1 LNSLSK
7 EEHLRQLFSDL
18 GFITSGGGLLPTLRL
33 AEKAS
38 CVSDITILIEGETGT
53 GKQVLASA
61 IHKLDPKRS
70 SFPFITVPCGTITE
84 ALAESELFGHHKGA
98 FSGAVQSRK
107 GLFQAAN
114 NGTLFL
120 DDINDLPLPLQAK
133 LLDVLQ
139 RRMIR
144 AVGSDY
150 EIRVNARIVAASNQP
165 LLPLV
170 AENRF
175 RADLYHRLNVVK
187 LSLPPLR
194 ERADDIAGL
203 LISFAARHTD
213 LYPEITSVEPD
224 LLRFLKTQTFPGNVR
239 ELEHA
244 VERMLFH
251 KASGTSLTL
260 ADWNVQSGAGEATHQ
275 RDAFCEAGTKLW
287 NAIVQDGLSYSDA
300 MSRLEAKLLEAALE
314 SGSCTRREIASR
326 LQTSERS
333 LYYRLRSHRI
343 G

>member
-1 LNSLSK
+1 VSK
-7 EEHLRQLFSDL
+7 DEHLRLLFSEF
-18 GFITSGGGLLPTLRL
+18 GFITSGISMLPLLRL

-70 SFPFITVPCGTITE
+70 SFPFITVHCGTITE

-98 FSGAVQSRK
+98 FSGAIQNRR

-144 AVGSDY
+144 AVGSDS
-150 EIRVNARIVAASNQP
+150 ESPVNARIVAASNQP

-175 RADLYHRLNVVK
+175 RSDLYHRLNVVK
-187 LSLPPLR
+187 LSMPPLR
-194 ERADDIAGL
+194 ERTDDLEGL
-203 LISFAARHTD
+203 LISFAARHID
-213 LYPEITSVEPD
+213 LYPRITNVEPE
-224 LLRFLKTQTFPGNVR
+224 LLRFLRTQTFPGNVR

-251 KASGTSLTL
+251 KAAGTSLTL
-260 ADWNVQSGAGEATHQ
+260 ADWHAQSQTGACDHQ
-275 RDAFCEAGTKLW
+275 PDVFCEAGTKLW
-287 NAIVQDGLSYSDA
+287 NAIIQDGLTYSDA
-300 MSRLEAKLLEAALE
+300 MSRLEAKLLEAALG

>member
-1 LNSLSK
+1 MSK
-7 EEHLRQLFSDL
+7 DEHLRLLFSEF
-18 GFITSGGGLLPTLRL
+18 GFITSGISMLPLLRL

-61 IHKLDPKRS
+61 IHNLDPKRS
-70 SFPFITVPCGTITE
+70 SFPFVTVHCGTITE
-84 ALAESELFGHHKGA
+84 ALAESELFGHHRGA
-98 FSGAVQSRK
+98 FSGAVQNRK

-144 AVGSDY
+144 PVGADF
-150 EIRVNARIVAASNQP
+150 EIPINARIVAASNQP

-170 AENRF
+170 TENRF
-175 RADLYHRLNVVK
+175 RSDLYHRLNVVK

-194 ERADDIAGL
+194 ERADDIAAL

-213 LYPEITSVEPD
+213 LYEVITSVEPD
-224 LLRFLKTQTFPGNVR
+224 LVRFLQTQTFPGNVR

-251 KASGTSLTL
+251 KASGTSLRL
-260 ADWNVQSGAGEATHQ
+260 ADWNAQSPASAAASQ
-275 RDAFCEAGTKLW
+275 PDVFLEAGTKLW
-287 NAIVQDGLSYSDA
+287 NAIIQDGLSYSDA
-300 MSRLEAKLLEAALE
+300 MNRLEAKLLEAALE

-343 G
+343 VRIG